1 MEQNQSRNGRFQ
13 VRNLEE
19 FEYFQHLE
27 LLDSLADSYD
37 FENFTLTDTDLSHL
51 SNISDSESLDQALFI
66 DLIGDEEEFEELD
79 QELDFLDYELK
90 IEEELIDEVVKCN
103 WTELN
108 FENHTFPGQSR
119 ENVLKNLALRKFED
133 GWLAP
138 GSVSFFDAQTLRLLG
153 MCPLFSAA

>member
-1 MEQNQSRNGRFQ
+1 M
-13 VRNLEE
+13 RNLEE

-51 SNISDSESLDQALFI
+51 SNISDSEALFI

-90 IEEELIDEVVKCN
+90 IEEELIDEVVKCMN
-103 WTELN
+103 
-108 FENHTFPGQSR
+108 
-119 ENVLKNLALRKFED
+119 
-133 GWLAP
+133 
-138 GSVSFFDAQTLRLLG
+138 
-153 MCPLFSAA
+153 